1 MPPVG
6 RTERTRATARQRRE
20 QILDAALDLVVEQGF
35 PGCTMQSIARTLG
48 VTRPALY
55 EYYRDHEQ
63 LLADL
68 CAREHQKMVE
78 LVVRCT
84 TVTAAAADHE
94 DPAGLFA
101 AFLREYLDGVAATPR
116 TWHFMLTSPLGAPP
130 QVRDDIDA
138 LRRLVLEQV
147 RFAVRSLPEPYG
159 GADLDSEMAALSI
172 IAGAESAA
180 RLIVEDPERFPPER
194 VAAVISALAAH
205 IARAWP
211 R

>member
-1 MPPVG
+1 MP
-6 RTERTRATARQRRE
+6 ATDRSGSTTRQRRE
-20 QILDAALDLVVEQGF
+20 QILDAALDLVVAQGF
-35 PGCTMQSIARTLG
+35 PGCTMQSIARSLG

-68 CAREHQKMVE
+68 VARQHQQVVE
-78 LVVRCT
+78 LVVRST
-84 TVTAAAADHE
+84 TATAAAMDDE

-101 AFLREYLDGVAATPR
+101 TFLREYLDGVAASPR
-116 TWHFMLTSPLGAPP
+116 TWQFMLASPLGAPP

-147 RFAVRSLPEPYG
+147 RFTVRSLPDPYG
-159 GADLDSEMAALSI
+159 RADLDSEMAALSI

-180 RLIVEDPERFPPER
+180 RLVVADPERFTPER
-194 VAAVISALAAH
+194 VAAVISTLAQQ
-205 IARAWP
+205 IARSWP